1 MPVFKNADE
10 MYRALGEVFQYALK
24 ETELASKLKEY
35 EVTIKFI
42 MKEPEGF
49 IWVGPDGV
57 VTGKDADKDGVIT
70 MTLSGDNAHAYW
82 LKQLSLPVALATG
95 KIKSKGP
102 IPKVLKILPFLAPVF
117 KKYPDIANKYKL
129 PM

>member
-1 MPVFKNADE
+1 
-10 MYRALGEVFQYALK
+10 MYQALGEVFQYALK

-117 KKYPDIANKYKL
+117 KKYPDIAQKYKL